1 MSTSGLANESAKLTS
16 KIEPR
21 WWFLTAMVVIGVCS
35 RLLPHPDNFSP
46 ILPIALFAG
55 ASFSG
60 WRSAIGVT
68 MLTMLVS
75 DLFIGL
81 HWTMPIVYAS
91 ICLNILIGHLF
102 VTTRQPWTVPFGA
115 LLGSVQFFLITN
127 AACLTDFSAA
137 GVAQCY
143 SSALPF
149 FKTSLIADMLFSMV
163 LFGVFALV
171 QQMVPALRSNRS
183 MASRG

>member
-1 MSTSGLANESAKLTS
+1 MSATSLSNAPAKTAS

-21 WWFLTAMVVIGVCS
+21 WWFLFAMVAIGVCS

-102 VTTRQPWTVPFGA
+102 VTTRQPWTIPFGA

-127 AACLTDFSAA
+127 AACLTDFSPT
-137 GVAQCY
+137 GVMQCY

-163 LFGVFALV
+163 LFGVFAVAQHL
-171 QQMVPALRSNRS
+171 VPALRSHRS
-183 MASRG
+183 VAATR